1 MFPYP
6 FLEAAYM
13 AKMCG
18 GGVNIQP
25 LTVTENKEYNS
36 ADYGCDGFQPVLV
49 NVPSGGGSD
58 PRIEAIENAKTI
70 LSTDITDGWSMDVKL
85 VEVNHYDLV
94 LAMNSTVE
102 QPYISQRNCTTHAF
116 YLVVYHNGEFC
127 FARSESASGAGS
139 VASILNDFFSV
150 NNGNVYLSKKIEW
163 GVIDEAGTFTQG
175 EVIVKPSSYFFIVGF
190 RSADVYLDV
199 NYVEKT
205 TYYNADGS
213 IIGESLSSQKYNS
226 FNYSPFNGNDI
237 CLCNGDIST
246 YSSYLLGLS
255 KACADYANGV

>member
-1 MFPYP
+1 MSFIAGYLLG
-6 FLEAAYM
+6 LE
-13 AKMCG
+13 G
-18 GGVNIQP
+18 GGGANIQP
-25 LTVTENKEYNS
+25 LSVTENKEYNA
-36 ADYGCDGFQPVLV
+36 ADYGCDGFNPVVV
-49 NVPSGGGSD
+49 NVPSGSGSD

-85 VEVNHYDLV
+85 VEVNHYNLTPE
-94 LAMNSTVE
+94 MNSVAE
-102 QPYISQRNCTTHAF
+102 QPYISKRDCTTHAF
-116 YLVVYHNGEFC
+116 YLAVYHNGEFC
-127 FARSESASGAGS
+127 FACSESASGAGS
-139 VASILNDFFSV
+139 IASNTFETFSI

-175 EVIVKPSSYFFIVGF
+175 EVIVKPSSYFSIAGF
-190 RSADVYLDV
+190 RSAEVFLDV

-213 IIGESLSSQKYNS
+213 ITSESISSQKYNS
-226 FNYSPFNGNDI
+226 FYYGPFTNNNI
-237 CLCNGDIST
+237 CLYNGDIST